1 MNPVGIANSLRERRL
16 KGQQYW
22 LSRPRWQSLK
32 ILIYISG
39 KTYFLFPR
47 ARLWKCRTWFNYKM
61 RSLKS
66 LQNLCIS
73 FYFPTSDIPR
83 PAGAGVRACMC
94 VCATGTCGPILM
106 DLPRKMPQKVSQ
118 IYARPFINGRKM
130 FNKCAS
136 GDRSLREQKRQDYV
150 QRKG

>member
-1 MNPVGIANSLRERRL
+1 M
-16 KGQQYW
+16 YF
-22 LSRPRWQSLK
+22 
-32 ILIYISG
+32 ILFSHIGHSE
-39 KTYFLFPR
+39 
-47 ARLWKCRTWFNYKM
+47 ACHCSVCRCV
-61 RSLKS
+61 S
-66 LQNLCIS
+66 
-73 FYFPTSDIPR
+73 
-83 PAGAGVRACMC
+83 AGVRACMC